1 MIRVLTCIMKIDRSL
16 KLYDMVTVVGMENAI
31 ADVVSLVSIL
41 QERKM
46 GVHEGK
52 QKIYPNGSC
61 M

>member
-1 MIRVLTCIMKIDRSL
+1 MKIDRSL

-31 ADVVSLVSIL
+31 ADVVSLVCIL
-41 QERKM
+41 QDRKM

-52 QKIYPNGSC
+52 QKTYPNGSC

>member
-16 KLYDMVTVVGMENAI
+16 KLYDMVIVVGMENAI
-31 ADVVSLVSIL
+31 ADVVSLVCIL
-41 QERKM
+41 QDRKM

-52 QKIYPNGSC
+52 QKTYPNRSC

>member
-1 MIRVLTCIMKIDRSL
+1 
-16 KLYDMVTVVGMENAI
+16 MVTVVGMENAI